1 MKISWL
7 KTKNDNNSFRVFENL
22 GFNVY
27 KVNEPDE
34 IDCIIEKLIN
44 DKCKTIILS
53 NEIASFSKDIIT
65 KYRNIDDVSIIIA
78 SGKNNE
84 KD

>member
-7 KTKNDNNSFRVFENL
+7 KTKNDKESFKVFQNL
-22 GFNVY
+22 GFSVY
-27 KVNEPDE
+27 NLEEPENTDE
-34 IDCIIEKLIN
+34 KIKELIEN
-44 DKCKTIILS
+44 NCKTIVLS

-65 KYRNIDDVSIIIA
+65 KYNKQDDISIIIA
-78 SGKNNE
+78 SGKNTE